1 MTDIKAIV
9 QGGKASPAPPL
20 GPSLAALK
28 VNMAEVISAINE
40 KTKNFNGMEVPIIIS
55 VDPKTKT
62 YKISVG
68 TPSTAN
74 LVKKELGVK
83 SLSKAAFNVYT
94 KDDVKEEFNES
105 LTFDQIVKIAKI
117 KMDDIKTDSLKKAVK
132 QVVAS
137 CVSTGV
143 YIENK
148 KPKEIIKEIDEGK
161 WDEKI
166 I

>member
-1 MTDIKAIV
+1 MTEIKAKV

-28 VNMAEVISAINE
+28 VNTAEVISAINE
-40 KTKNFNGMEVPIIIS
+40 KTKDFNGMEVPIIIS
-55 VDPKTKT
+55 IDPKTKA

-83 SLSKAAFNVYT
+83 NLSKAAFTVYT
-94 KDDVKEEFNES
+94 KDEVKEEFNES
-105 LTFDQIVKIAKI
+105 LKFEQAVKIAKI
-117 KMDDIKTDSLKKAVK
+117 KMDDIKTDNLKKALK
-132 QVVAS
+132 QVIAS

-143 YIENK
+143 YIEDKNLQ
-148 KPKEIIKEIDEGK
+148 ISYSLQNSRMR
-161 WDEKI
+161 
-166 I
+166 